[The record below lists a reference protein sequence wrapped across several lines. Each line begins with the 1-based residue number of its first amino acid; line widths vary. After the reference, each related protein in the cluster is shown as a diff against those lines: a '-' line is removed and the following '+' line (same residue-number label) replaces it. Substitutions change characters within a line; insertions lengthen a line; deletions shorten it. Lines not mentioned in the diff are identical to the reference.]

1 MYIFRYPFP
10 PEKPPETVFWN
21 KVTYSP
27 IKLQLRYTHLVP
39 KIKGKKIMPTVDIIA
54 GVGGEGLIAI
64 DRPDLVHTHV
74 IQGAGGWE
82 SLGVYHPLTT
92 DIV

>member
-1 MYIFRYPFP
+1 
-10 PEKPPETVFWN
+10 
-21 KVTYSP
+21 
-27 IKLQLRYTHLVP
+27 
-39 KIKGKKIMPTVDIIA
+39 MPTVDIIA

-74 IQGAGGWE
+74 IRSRLRPGAEE
-82 SLGVYHPLTT
+82 SVYHPLTT